1 MRRLLTVILGI
12 VLSIPVLA
20 QMTIKDGM
28 VQIADRHGVNFVYDP
43 SLPVDS
49 PYNGRSLSRGSLDD
63 NLASLFKGSG
73 IVWEKRKQFV
83 VLTAAKPEIP
93 IEIYATISDRVPDAD
108 TLLAAVKTDTKRL
121 DRSIGHLQTGLEG
134 IRGII
139 SPLGEG
145 DPIRWAQAMPGVTTG
160 ADGATAMYVRGGN
173 SGNNLFS
180 LDDVPVYGY
189 AHILGLTTIVP
200 SQVME
205 SAALSKGGFDGAES
219 NFTSAHLRI
228 VSKAP
233 SERQQTSFAINNFLV
248 SASAEGPISNKLSYL
263 ISARISPLSLEYKA
277 VRGALPSI
285 LSGLDNFKATVGDAY
300 AKLQY
305 KITSRHTLDA
315 SFLGSIDNYGFDTP
329 DSSHEVMGWNNMVG
343 MLRYRWEGDI
353 TKFDVTASINKYG
366 SQQKQDKTFRGAE
379 NHLSLQS
386 NLMEYGLKAGLSHA
400 FLNGRF
406 TLGEGAN
413 LRYATFAPG
422 QVGEETRSI
431 NTLLAT
437 GWLQGEFKI
446 PDHLYVKGA
455 FRLNHFRNYD
465 LLPTEG
471 LAKPFRVVP
480 GKHTN
485 PEYELSLKW
494 NITEHFAFE
503 ATYDKMFQYYHTLEG
518 LPIGWSLDMI
528 VPTGES
534 VLPES
539 SEQGSVNFA
548 GEFGAHSISI
558 GGFYKRLENLIY
570 YKYSQALFS
579 GALSTWEQD
588 VELGNGR
595 SYGLEALYEYAKGD
609 WYARVSYTLSKTTRE
624 DFPSFYDGAPF
635 HARFDRLHV
644 LNATAQWKGL
654 TATLILQ
661 SGGWE
666 NGAAETYKMPFL
678 GTDFVADFF
687 SGVNNYHM
695 PTVFRLDLGYQFDFK
710 TGNVDHTLNL
720 SICNV
725 TNHFNP
731 FMLYYDT
738 NTESWKEMALLP
750 IMPNLSYKISF

>member
-28 VQIADRHGVNFVYDP
+28 VQIADRHGINFVYDP

-121 DRSIGHLQTGLEG
+121 DRSIGYLQTGLEG

-263 ISARISPLSLEYKA
+263 VSARISPLSLEYKA

-285 LSGLDNFKATVGDAY
+285 FSGLDNFKATVGDAY

-305 KITSRHTLDA
+305 KIKPGQTLDA
-315 SFLGSIDNYGFDTP
+315 SFLGSIDNYGFDMP
-329 DSSHEVMGWNNMVG
+329 EGSHEVMGWNNMVG

-366 SQQKQDKTFRGAE
+366 SQQKQDKTFRGTE
-379 NHLSLQS
+379 NHLSLRS
-386 NLMEYGLKAGLSHA
+386 SLMEYGLKAGLSHA

-465 LLPTEG
+465 LL
-471 LAKPFRVVP
+471 LKI
-480 GKHTN
+480 HTN
-485 PEYELSLKW
+485 PEYNLSLEW
-494 NITEHFAFE
+494 NITRNIAFK
-503 ATYDKMFQYYHTLEG
+503 AVYDKMFQYYHTLEG
-518 LPIGWSLDMI
+518 LPVGWSLDMI
-528 VPTGES
+528 IPTGES

-539 SEQGSVNFA
+539 SEQGCVELS
-548 GEFGAHSISI
+548 GKFGAHSVSV
-558 GGFYKRLENLIY
+558 GGFYRHMDNLVY
-570 YKYSQALFS
+570 YKYAQSLFS
-579 GALSTWEQD
+579 RSLSNWKTSID
-588 VELGNGR
+588 IGKGR
-595 SYGLEALYEYAKGD
+595 SYGAEMMYEFNSD
-609 WYARVSYTLSKTTRE
+609 IIDARLSYTWSRTIRY
-624 DFPSFYDGAPF
+624 DFEGINDGAPF
-635 HARFDRLHV
+635 HSRFDREHV
-644 LNATAQWKGL
+644 LNATAHWNGL
-654 TATLILQ
+654 SVSFIYQ
-661 SGGWE
+661 SGQWE
-666 NGAAETYKMPFL
+666 NAAAENYIIH
-678 GTDFVADFF
+678 TDEGVLEAEYFD
-687 SGVNNYHM
+687 GVNTFHM
-695 PTVFRLDLGYQFDFK
+695 PDVIRLDIGYRFNFK
-710 TGNVDHTLNL
+710 TGKVNHDVNIG
-720 SICNV
+720 ICNV

-731 FMLYYDT
+731 FMIYFDT
-738 NTESWKEMALLP
+738 SAESWKELALLP
-750 IMPNLSYKISF
+750 IMPNLNYRITF

>member
-1 MRRLLTVILGI
+1 MRKLLTVILAMA
-12 VLSIPVLA
+12 LSIPVLA

-43 SLPVDS
+43 ALPVNS
-49 PYNGRSLSRGSLDD
+49 PYKGKSLAKGKLED
-63 NLASLFKGSG
+63 NLDALFKDSG
-73 IVWEKRKQFV
+73 IRWERNKQFI
-83 VLTAAKPEIP
+83 VLTAVKPDVP
-93 IEIYATISDRVPDAD
+93 IEIYATIADRVSDAD
-108 TLLAAVKTDTKRL
+108 TLLAAVKTDTKHL
-121 DRSIGHLQTGLEG
+121 NRSIGRLQTGLEG

-263 ISARISPLSLEYKA
+263 VSARISPLSLEYKA

-386 NLMEYGLKAGLSHA
+386 NLTEYGLKTGLSHA

-406 TLGEGAN
+406 TLGEGIN

-485 PEYELSLKW
+485 PEYGLSLKW

-595 SYGLEALYEYAKGD
+595 SYGLEALYEFAKGD
-609 WYARVSYTLSKTTRE
+609 WYARASYTLSKTTRE
-624 DFPSFYDGAPF
+624 DFPSFYEGAPF

-710 TGNVDHTLNL
+710 TGKVDHTLNL

-738 NTESWKEMALLP
+738 NTESWKEIALLP
-750 IMPNLSYKISF
+750 IMPNLSYRISF

>member
-1 MRRLLTVILGI
+1 MRKLLTVILAMA
-12 VLSIPVLA
+12 LSIPVLA

-43 SLPVDS
+43 ALPVNS
-49 PYNGRSLSRGSLDD
+49 PYKGKSLTKGKLED
-63 NLASLFKGSG
+63 NLDALFKDSG
-73 IVWEKRKQFV
+73 IRWERNKQFI
-83 VLTAAKPEIP
+83 VLTAVKPDVP
-93 IEIYATISDRVPDAD
+93 IEIYATIADRVSDAD

-180 LDDVPVYGY
+180 LDGVPVYGY

-205 SAALSKGGFDGAES
+205 SAELSKGGFDGAES

-263 ISARISPLSLEYKA
+263 VSARISPLSLEYKA

-285 LSGLDNFKATVGDAY
+285 FSGLDNFKATVGDAY

-305 KITSRHTLDA
+305 KIKPGQTLDA
-315 SFLGSIDNYGFDTP
+315 SFLGSIDNYGFDMP
-329 DSSHEVMGWNNMVG
+329 EGSHEVMGWNNMVG

-379 NHLSLQS
+379 NHLSLRS
-386 NLMEYGLKAGLSHA
+386 SLMEYGLKAGLSHA

-446 PDHLYVKGA
+446 PDHLYVKGT

-465 LLPTEG
+465 LL
-471 LAKPFRVVP
+471 LKI
-480 GKHTN
+480 HTN
-485 PEYELSLKW
+485 PEYNLSLEW
-494 NITEHFAFE
+494 NITRNIAFK
-503 ATYDKMFQYYHTLEG
+503 AVYDKMFQYYHTLEG
-518 LPIGWSLDMI
+518 LPVGWSLDMI
-528 VPTGES
+528 IPTGES

-539 SEQGSVNFA
+539 SEQGCVELS
-548 GEFGAHSISI
+548 GKFGAHSVSV
-558 GGFYKRLENLIY
+558 GGFYRHMDNLVY
-570 YKYSQALFS
+570 YKYAQSLFS
-579 GALSTWEQD
+579 RSLSNWKTSID
-588 VELGNGR
+588 IGKGR
-595 SYGLEALYEYAKGD
+595 SYGAEMMYEFNSD
-609 WYARVSYTLSKTTRE
+609 IIDARLSYTWSRTIRY
-624 DFPSFYDGAPF
+624 DFEGINDGAPF
-635 HARFDRLHV
+635 HSRFDREHV
-644 LNATAQWKGL
+644 LNATAHWNGL
-654 TATLILQ
+654 SVSFIYQ
-661 SGGWE
+661 SGQWE
-666 NGAAETYKMPFL
+666 NAAAENYIIH
-678 GTDFVADFF
+678 TDEGVLEAEYFD
-687 SGVNNYHM
+687 GVNTFHM
-695 PTVFRLDLGYQFDFK
+695 PDVIRLDIGYRFNFK
-710 TGNVDHTLNL
+710 TGKVNHDVNIG
-720 SICNV
+720 ICNV

-731 FMLYYDT
+731 FMIYFDT
-738 NTESWKEMALLP
+738 SAESWKELALLP
-750 IMPNLSYKISF
+750 VMPNFSYRITF